1 MARLRV
7 GVLGLTHDHIWS
19 NLRSLVQLDGAELV
33 AAAEPSAALR
43 ERFASEF
50 GKPTFDSYD
59 ALLEGGH
66 AASSPARDLQA
77 VFCFADNRTSAELG
91 ARAASRGRHVMLE
104 KPMAS
109 SLALADRLYAAA
121 GRAGVHLMINYPHNW
136 NAKLRHAHRLAGEG
150 AVGDVFKVRYSGG
163 HAGPREIGCS
173 ELFCDWLYDADLNGA
188 GALVDQGGY
197 AATVCRWFLG
207 RPGRVVAMGG
217 RLTKQADVDVD
228 NVVILLRYP
237 SAIGVAET
245 SWSWVGGLP
254 TAGPVVYGVEGT
266 LVAHGARDAAGVTMV
281 RKGDKEPTIVEA
293 PPLPEGERGAA
304 EYFVGRVQSERPIE
318 GLVSPEV
325 CRDAQEILEAA
336 IESIRTGREVAVPL
350 DGRLPGIGS

>member
-33 AAAEPSAALR
+33 AAAEPNGPLR
-43 ERFASEF
+43 ERFAAEF
-50 GKPTFDSYD
+50 GKPTFDGYD
-59 ALLEGGH
+59 ALLDG
-66 AASSPARDLQA
+66 RLDLQA

-91 ARAASRGRHVMLE
+91 ARAASRGLQVMLE

-121 GRAGVHLMINYPHNW
+121 GKAGVHLMINYPHNW
-136 NAKLRHAHRLAGEG
+136 NAKLRHAHKLARDG

-173 ELFCDWLYDADLNGA
+173 EIFCDWLYDAELNGA

-254 TAGPVVYGVEGT
+254 TAGPVVYGVDGT
-266 LVAHGARDAAGVTMV
+266 LVAHGAREAAGVTMV
-281 RKGDKEPTIVEA
+281 RRGDREPTIVEA
-293 PPLPEGERGAA
+293 PPLPEGERSAP
-304 EYFVGRVQSERPIE
+304 EYFVGCVQRDRPIE
-318 GLVSPEV
+318 GLVSPGV

-336 IESIRTGREVAVPL
+336 IESIRTGCEVPVPL
-350 DGRLPGIGS
+350 DRRLPGIGT

>member
-1 MARLRV
+1 VARLRV

-19 NLRSLVQLDGAELV
+19 NLRNLVQLDAAELV
-33 AAAEPSAALR
+33 ATAEPDGPLR
-43 ERFASEF
+43 ERFAAEF
-50 GKPTFDSYD
+50 GKPTFDNYD
-59 ALLEGGH
+59 ALLEGKH
-66 AASSPARDLQA
+66 DMQA
-77 VFCFADNRTSAELG
+77 VFCFADNRASAELG
-91 ARAASRGRHVMLE
+91 ARAASRGLHVMLE

-121 GRAGVHLMINYPHNW
+121 RRAGVQLMINYPHNW
-136 NAKLRHAHRLAGEG
+136 NAKLRHAHRLAADG
-150 AVGDVFKVRYSGG
+150 AVGELFKVRYSGG

-173 ELFCDWLYDADLNGA
+173 EIFCDWLYDAELNGA
-188 GALVDQGGY
+188 GALIDQGGY

-237 SAIGVAET
+237 NAIGVAET

-254 TAGPVVYGVEGT
+254 TAGPVVYGVDGT
-266 LVAHGARDAAGVTMV
+266 LVAHGAREAAGVTMI
-281 RKGDKEPTIVEA
+281 RKGEREPTVVEA

-318 GLVSPEV
+318 GIVSPEV

-336 IESIRTGREVAVPL
+336 IESIRTGAEVAVPL
-350 DGRLPGIGS
+350 DRRLPGIAS